1 MLKKFLIIAMAAVMC
16 FSLFA
21 ITASAVDVSTRDIS
35 SASKTSSLVISGT
48 TATCKSSYNDWQ
60 TVSKIVIVQSL
71 EKQSFL
77 WSWSTVG
84 GEWTKTSTN
93 VANVSFTNTK
103 SGLSSGTYRV
113 KSVFTV
119 TLSDGT
125 SETVTRYSN
134 EVQI

>member
-1 MLKKFLIIAMAAVMC
+1 MIKKVLSVIVVFAMC

-21 ITASAVDVSTRDIS
+21 INVSATGISTCDIS
-35 SASKTSSLVISGT
+35 TWNKKSSLIISGT
-48 TATCKSSYNDWQ
+48 TATCKSTYSGPQ
-60 TVSKIVIVQSL
+60 TAAEVVIVQSL
-71 EKQSFL
+71 EKKSFL

-103 SGLSSGTYRV
+103 SGFASGTYRV

-119 TLSDGT
+119 TLNDGT
-125 SETVTRYSN
+125 SETVTVYSS
-134 EVQI
+134 EKTV

>member
-1 MLKKFLIIAMAAVMC
+1 MFKKIMAVLLVAVMC

-21 ITASAVDVSTRDIS
+21 VTVSAQGISTCDIS
-35 SASKTSSLVISGT
+35 SAAKQSILSISGT
-48 TATCKSSYNDWQ
+48 TATCKSSYQ
-60 TVSKIVIVQSL
+60 GTATVSKVVITQSL
-71 EKQSFL
+71 QKESIF
-77 WSWSTVG
+77 WTWSTVG

-103 SGLSSGTYRV
+103 SGLASGTYRV

-125 SETVTRYSN
+125 SETVTVYSA
-134 EVQI
+134 EVEI